1 MGDHAMTSVT
11 TKTEGL
17 QLETETAGYLFDN
30 WFDPIESGIRERV
43 RELIDELIRQ
53 ELDEALARPRYGR
66 RAKAPGERSA
76 GGVAGHRHGSRTR
89 SLTGSFGKVEITVP
103 RARLDAGNGRTSE
116 WKSQA
121 LRAYQRR
128 TLAADAVIA
137 GAYLAGTNTRRV
149 RRALGALFG
158 GAVGKDTVSRVWRKV
173 KSDWDAWNARSLA
186 DEPIVRLILDGTV
199 VRVRLDRKAT
209 SISLLVV
216 LGVRADGQK
225 MLLAV
230 KNMGGESAEAW
241 RTVLDDLIKRG
252 LRRPELLIVD
262 GGSGLESAIAAVWD
276 GVPVQRCTVHK
287 HRNLLAHAPDR
298 LHEEITADYT
308 DMIYAATP
316 AEIEKRRQAFIRKW
330 RVKHRA
336 VADSLE
342 EAGDRLFTFTRLPP
356 SQWRSVRTT
365 NAIER
370 LHEEFKRRIKT
381 QTVLPS
387 ADTAAMLFWALLASG
402 QISMRKVDGWQTLST
417 PIKQTS
423 NKQLIDLA
431 A

>member
-1 MGDHAMTSVT
+1 MKKNT
-11 TKTEGL
+11 TTLCLPQSKTE
-17 QLETETAGYLFDN
+17 TTAELFDN
-30 WFDPIESGIRERV
+30 WFDPIEASLRERT
-43 RELIDELIRQ
+43 RDFLQAMLEA
-53 ELDEALARPRYGR
+53 ELDEALARTRYSRRPKVNEGR
-66 RAKAPGERSA
+66 EGGERIT
-76 GGVAGHRHGSRTR
+76 GHRHGHRSR
-89 SLTGSFGKVEITVP
+89 SLLGSFGMVEIAVP
-103 RARLDAGNGRTSE
+103 RARLDAADGRTTE

-128 TLAADAVIA
+128 TLAADALIA
-137 GAYLAGTNTRRV
+137 GCYLAGTNTRRV

-158 GAVGKDTVSRVWRKV
+158 GAVSKDTVSRVWRKV
-173 KSDWDAWNARSLA
+173 KSDWDAWNTRSLA
-186 DEPIVRLILDGTV
+186 QEPIVRLVLDGTV
-199 VRVRLDRKAT
+199 ARVRLDRKAT

-216 LGVRADGQK
+216 IGVRADGQK
-225 MLLAV
+225 VLLAV
-230 KNMGGESAEAW
+230 KAMGGESTEAW
-241 RTVLDDLIKRG
+241 RAVLDDLIRRG
-252 LRRPELLIVD
+252 LCQPQFLIVD
-262 GGSGLESAIAAVWD
+262 GAPGLEAAIAAVWN

-287 HRNLLAHAPDR
+287 HRNLLAHAPER
-298 LHEEITADYT
+298 LHEEISADYN

-316 AEIEKRRQAFIRKW
+316 KEIEARRKAFIRKW
-330 RVKHRA
+330 RLKHRA

-342 EAGDRLFTFTRLPP
+342 EAGEKLFTFARLPP

-402 QISMRKVDGWQTLST
+402 QISMRKVDGWQTLAAELFAQ
-417 PIKQTS
+417 P
-423 NKQLIDLA
+423 IDLA